1 MKNPIAL
8 IALGAVLG
16 FGLAFVV
23 INRYEICP
31 LGTTKSFYK
40 VDTFNGRVW
49 VGNAQMQREVF
60 DSEKARAQQ

>member
-1 MKNPIAL
+1 MKNPVAL
-8 IALGAVLG
+8 IALAFALG

-31 LGTTKSFYK
+31 LGDTKSFYK

-49 VGNAQMQREVF
+49 AGNSRTQREVF
-60 DSEKARAQQ
+60 EDEKERVQQ